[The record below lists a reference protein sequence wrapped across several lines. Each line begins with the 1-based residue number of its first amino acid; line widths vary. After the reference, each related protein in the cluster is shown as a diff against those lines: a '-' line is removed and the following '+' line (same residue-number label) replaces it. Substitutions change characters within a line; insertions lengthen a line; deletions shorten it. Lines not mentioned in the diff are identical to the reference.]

1 MSKIANIDQEHN
13 FDLDNNTVTLDDL
26 SEGQRC
32 ELEQEVE
39 VEIAEL
45 REHKLICLQKTKNS
59 VIAKQQKPIN
69 LELSANEK
77 EVAMLDLSGNIG
89 PFVLP
94 AEFRAKEV
102 DCMLQLQKSH
112 MPWITDLI
120 REIGLGG
127 LVERSLRYRWE
138 VVQQG
143 SKSRC
148 RKLVTNQDPPKSSGG
163 NGSQLRH
170 SHSLSNWQ
178 KKQLH
183 KLSVEKLREKGMSWL
198 PKGSVQVQNKTD
210 VKVKVEAKNEKVVR
224 RCVPNQR
231 FASDHQVLLPP
242 YYIYSSPMQPMHMS
256 WNQFSGM

>member
-45 REHKLICLQKTKNS
+45 REHKLTRLQKTKNS

-102 DCMLQLQKSH
+102 
-112 MPWITDLI
+112 
-120 REIGLGG
+120 GG
-127 LVERSLRYRWE
+127 SSTRKQIWVP
-138 VVQQG
+138 
-143 SKSRC
+143 KSRVQE
-148 RKLVTNQDPPKSSGG
+148 KSLAAELVTNQNPPKSSGG

-178 KKQLH
+178 MKQLH

-210 VKVKVEAKNEKVVR
+210 VKVEVEAKNEKVVR

>member
-1 MSKIANIDQEHN
+1 MKDMYGHDNINYPVDSFNSLHGMPSIEFKLCKFGWGQTEIPMSKIANIDQEHN

-45 REHKLICLQKTKNS
+45 REHKLIRLQKTKNS

-102 DCMLQLQKSH
+102 DEHLDDGSRNRDDKAEILESH
-112 MPWITDLI
+112 
-120 REIGLGG
+120 
-127 LVERSLRYRWE
+127 
-138 VVQQG
+138 Q
-143 SKSRC
+143 
-148 RKLVTNQDPPKSSGG
+148 
-163 NGSQLRH
+163 
-170 SHSLSNWQ
+170 
-178 KKQLH
+178 
-183 KLSVEKLREKGMSWL
+183 
-198 PKGSVQVQNKTD
+198 
-210 VKVKVEAKNEKVVR
+210 
-224 RCVPNQR
+224 
-231 FASDHQVLLPP
+231 
-242 YYIYSSPMQPMHMS
+242 
-256 WNQFSGM
+256 